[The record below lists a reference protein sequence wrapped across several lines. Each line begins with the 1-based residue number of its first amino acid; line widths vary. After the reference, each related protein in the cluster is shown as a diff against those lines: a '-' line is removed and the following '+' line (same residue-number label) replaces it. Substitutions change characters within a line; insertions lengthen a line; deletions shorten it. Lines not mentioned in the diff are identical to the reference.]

1 MSRNEQR
8 NEQWVAMR
16 NDPATLVVAGTLM
29 QATTPGHLEVT
40 DAVVEVD
47 RTGVITAVH
56 DRASTE
62 GAAAAQRCI
71 KSAAQLVELDSNTVL
86 MPGLVDMHVHA
97 PQWPQLGTGL
107 DLPLERWLLDYTF
120 PLEARYSNSDFATA
134 VWDDLVP
141 SLVAMGT
148 TTAVYFSSIH
158 NEATTALAQACVRH
172 GQRALVGRVAMDHP
186 SGTPDWYRD
195 ATASA
200 GVTASAASIEEIA
213 AVESARAAKADE
225 SSNSVNTAVSATPL
239 VAPIVTPRF
248 TPACSD
254 ALLEGLG
261 ELAEATRT
269 RIQTHC
275 AESDWHS
282 SYAQDRFGTSDAAA
296 LERFGL
302 MQSRTVLAHSD
313 HLTSDDMCLV
323 AAHQAGVAHC
333 PMSNSYFA
341 NAVFAVRRAL
351 AAGVGVGLGS
361 DIAGGARPGLLGVC
375 QDAVTVSRML
385 EDGVDASRTLGERG
399 VAKSRINTVTA
410 FWLATAGG
418 AAVLDLPVGLI
429 EPGRCFDAI
438 AVRTDRPGG
447 AIRLWE
453 GIDDEARCFEKLVRL
468 ATTDDI
474 SNVWVNG
481 IAIKPQQPTSI
492 SSPRT
497 GA

>member
-1 MSRNEQR
+1 MS
-8 NEQWVAMR
+8 
-16 NDPATLVVAGTLM
+16 NDPASLVVSGKLM
-29 QATTPGHLEVT
+29 QTPAPDHLEVT

-47 RTGVITAVH
+47 DIGVITAVH
-56 DRASTE
+56 DRARAD

-71 KSAAQLVELDSNTVL
+71 ESTVQHVELDSNTVL
-86 MPGLVDMHVHA
+86 MPGLVDLHIHA

-107 DLPLERWLLDYTF
+107 DLPLERWLFDYTF
-120 PLEARYSNSDFATA
+120 PLEARYANSDFAAA

-141 SLVAMGT
+141 SLLAMGT

-158 NEATTALAQACVRH
+158 NEATTALAQACVDH

-195 ATASA
+195 TTTSE
-200 GVTASAASIEEIA
+200 GVAASAASIEAITA
-213 AVESARAAKADE
+213 IESARVTNAGRAGVGTRAAGGA
-225 SSNSVNTAVSATPL
+225 TAL

-254 ALLEGLG
+254 ALLEGLA
-261 ELAEATRT
+261 ELAEVTGT

-275 AESDWHS
+275 AESDWHCG
-282 SYAQDRFGTSDAAA
+282 YAQERFGTSDAVA
-296 LERFGL
+296 LDRFGL
-302 MQSRTVLAHSD
+302 VQPRTVLAHSD
-313 HLTSDDMCLV
+313 HLNSSDMGLV

-341 NAVFAVRRAL
+341 NAVFGVRRAL

-361 DIAGGARPGLLGVC
+361 DIAGGARPGLLSVC

-385 EDGVDASRTLGERG
+385 EDGVDASLEPAERG
-399 VAKSRINTVTA
+399 VAQSRIDTVTA

-438 AVRTDRPGG
+438 TVCTDRPGG

-453 GIDDEARCFEKLVRL
+453 GIDDKARCFEKIVRL

-481 IAIKPQQPTSI
+481 TTIKPPFPYSD
-492 SSPRT
+492 
-497 GA
+497 